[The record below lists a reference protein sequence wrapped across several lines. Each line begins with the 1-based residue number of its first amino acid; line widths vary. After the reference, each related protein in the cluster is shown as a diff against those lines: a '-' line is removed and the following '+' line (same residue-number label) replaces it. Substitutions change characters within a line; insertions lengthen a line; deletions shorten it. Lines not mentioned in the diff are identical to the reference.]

1 MSTEHLPIRRA
12 RARMGCGWRRPV
24 LAALFAVVA
33 PVVQAQGPVGRLA
46 SPVPGVAA
54 SGLGYH
60 DPRSAFKPLQE
71 RDGFVSWNLLGG
83 VTTRTEKQRVVAQFP
98 KAVQELDRKT
108 VRVQGF
114 MMPLEPGDRQ
124 RHFLLSAVPTSC
136 SFCLPAGP
144 EGLIEVRSRTP
155 VRYTLE
161 AVQLEGR
168 LAVLNDDPYGLFYRL
183 VDAAPWASGTP

>member
-1 MSTEHLPIRRA
+1 
-12 RARMGCGWRRPV
+12 V

-33 PVVQAQGPVGRLA
+33 PVVQAQGPAGRLA